1 MITKEIDKYLNLS
14 IEEFL
19 KQKIY
24 YGIHNH
30 SDYSNIRLR
39 DALCTVEDLI
49 NTSILKGH
57 RGINL
62 SDHECLSGH
71 IEAQEYAK
79 ELHKLKN
86 KYNEMVQKG
95 VSKEELKNE
104 FKNKYEIISKMPN
117 DFMISL
123 GNEIYLVDSL
133 EECRDNYKAGVTKF
147 YHFVLVAKN
156 ERGHEALREL
166 STHAWGNLFKTGTM
180 ERVPTTKNF
189 LKKVMKKYKGDVIG
203 STACLGGELG
213 QLVLELLQIKAKEHT
228 DKELYDIKLKI
239 HNFIL
244 MGIEFFGEDFVIE
257 LQPSYMAEQIAFNE
271 MALTIAKAYK
281 LDFIIGLDTHY
292 AVLEDRLIH
301 KAFLSSKDGEREVD
315 DFYSS
320 TYLQSTREMYEY
332 WRTTNLGSDEDFKT
346 AIVNTLKLKNKI
358 ETYDLCKPEMIPQR
372 PLPNFFELEH
382 KFKKWYE
389 ECTYIKEFAYS
400 TYAQDRF
407 LIHLIEKGFKKR
419 NLPVN
424 DEYVNRINIELREL
438 SLISD
443 RLKQRMSSYYNLTE
457 LIVKIMWDDNGG
469 NSVVGISR
477 GSATGFLINY
487 VIGIQDMNPI
497 KWELP
502 HFRHL
507 TATRP
512 ELPDI
517 DIDTETVK
525 REQVFNAVNNF
536 FGNRLFNLATFKKEG
551 TKSAIQTSARGLGID
566 NDISMAVSSLIP
578 IERGKLWSLNDCVYG
593 NEEKDRKPVKEFIN
607 EISQYPKWL
616 ETAQK
621 IEGIINGRSIHA
633 SGVILVDNEAT
644 KQTSLMKAP
653 NGKFITAFS
662 MNDCQKMGLVKI
674 DMLTTDAV
682 SKIHIA
688 MNLLLEAGHMEWQ
701 GSLRKTY
708 NKYLNPAV
716 LDYDTPEM
724 WKMVSENSIPSLFQF
739 DTEVGLTVAKLIKPS
754 NLVEMAHANSL
765 MRLMKAPSEKL
776 SPTEKYLAFRSNI
789 QLWYDEMGEYNL
801 TNEEIGY
808 LEKWL
813 LKFYGVSST
822 QEDIMLL
829 SMDKNIVGFDLTQA
843 NKLRK
848 AVAKKSEKVMKEV
861 KELYYKI
868 GQENNNSTNI
878 LNYVWDKHI
887 TPQIGYS
894 FSICHTTPYSA
905 IALQEMNLA
914 YHFPKIYWDCAV
926 LISNSS
932 AETFDLEDNEKKS
945 GTVEY
950 GKIAKAIGEMKKRGI
965 VISLPSINDSNFTFA
980 PDEKNNRIMFGIKG
994 ISGVGDEAVRE
1005 IIKNRPYKSFNDFYK
1020 RVGANIGNTT
1030 NIALIKAGVFDE
1042 IENKDRISLMRKFI
1056 YDISEPIKK
1065 LTTTNITKLIE
1076 NNMIPEEL
1084 QLESRFYKFRKYIFN
1099 KNFYFK
1105 PDENTKS
1112 KKWYKLNNISEPF
1125 FNEHFIDEL
1134 EETKDYYYE
1143 SDGSIVVLDKNFDK
1157 IYKKKIENLTKYINN
1172 PTVLEKFNYI
1182 KFREVWNKYCLGT
1195 ISKWEMDSLNYYY
1208 HPHELAHIDKE
1219 QYNLVD
1225 FTSLNEEPE
1234 VENTYKKG
1242 KSTIKLMKLSR
1253 VCGTIIDK
1261 NANKN
1266 TIELLTTE
1274 GVVTVKFQKGQFGH
1288 YNKQLSVVNPET
1300 GKKTVIEKS
1309 WFSRG
1314 NKVMIVGYR
1323 RDDQFVAKR
1332 YANSIY
1338 QHTVELIRDI
1348 NEEGKVIASVERKN
1362 SITKN

>member
-1 MITKEIDKYLNLS
+1 MEDLQFNNYL
-14 IEEFL
+14 EMPMEKFL
-19 KQKIY
+19 NQQIFM
-24 YGIHNH
+24 GIHNH

-57 RGINL
+57 RGVNL

-79 ELHKLKN
+79 ELHKLKS
-86 KYNEMVQKG
+86 KYNEMVQEG
-95 VSKEELKNE
+95 ASKEELKNE
-104 FKNKYEIISKMPN
+104 FKNKHEIISKMPN
-117 DFMISL
+117 DFTVSL

-133 EECRDNYKAGVTKF
+133 EECRDNYKSGVTKF

-156 ERGHEALREL
+156 EKGHEALREL
-166 STHAWGNLFKTGTM
+166 STHAWSNLFKTGMM
-180 ERVPTTKNF
+180 ERVPTTKEF
-189 LKKVMKKYKGDVIG
+189 LKEVMKKYKGDVIG

-213 QLVLELLQIKAKEHT
+213 QLVLELLEIKSRKHT
-228 DKELYDIKLKI
+228 DSELYDIKLKI
-239 HNFIL
+239 HNFIQ
-244 MGIEFFGEDFVIE
+244 MGIELFGEDFVIE
-257 LQPSYMAEQIAFNE
+257 LQPSYMAEQVAFNE
-271 MALTIAKAYK
+271 LALTIAKGYK
-281 LDFIIGLDTHY
+281 LDFIVGLDTHY
-292 AVLEDRLIH
+292 AILEDRPIH

-315 DFYSS
+315 DFYGS
-320 TYLQSTREMYEY
+320 TYLQSLTEIYEY
-332 WRTTNLGSDEDFKT
+332 WRAFGSDEDFKT
-346 AIVNTLKLKNKI
+346 AIINTLKVKNKI

-372 PLPNFFELEH
+372 PLPKLFEVEH

-389 ECTYIKEFAYS
+389 ECNYIKEFAYS
-400 TYAQDRF
+400 RYAQDRF
-407 LIHLIEKGFKKR
+407 LIYLIEMGFEKR
-419 NLPVN
+419 NLPIN
-424 DEYVNRINIELREL
+424 DEYVNRINIELKEL

-517 DIDTETVK
+517 DIDTETIK
-525 REQVFNAVNNF
+525 REQVFNAVSKY
-536 FGNRLFNLATFKKEG
+536 FGDRLFNLATFKKEG

-578 IERGKLWSLNDCVYG
+578 FERGKHWSLNDCIYG
-593 NEEKDRKPVKEFIN
+593 NEEKDRKPVKEFIA
-607 EISQYPKWL
+607 EISKYPKWL

-633 SGVILVDNEAT
+633 SGVILVDNEPT
-644 KQTSLMKAP
+644 NQTSLMKAP

-688 MNLLLEAGHMEWQ
+688 MNLLVEAGLMEWQ
-701 GSLRKTY
+701 GSLRETY
-708 NKYLNPAV
+708 NKYLSPAV
-716 LDYDTPEM
+716 LDYNTPEM

-739 DTEVGLTVAKLIKPS
+739 DTQVGLTVAKLIKPT

-765 MRLMKAPSEKL
+765 MRLMKSPSEKL
-776 SPTEKYLAFRSNI
+776 SPTEKYLAFRDNI
-789 QLWYDEMGEYNL
+789 QLWYDEMREYNL
-801 TNEEIGY
+801 TDEEIGY

-813 LKFYGVSST
+813 LRFYGVSST

-861 KELYYKI
+861 KKLYYKV
-868 GQENNNSTNI
+868 GQENNNSINI
-878 LNYVWDKHI
+878 LNYIWDKHI
-887 TPQIGYS
+887 TPQVGYS

-932 AETFDLEDNEKKS
+932 AETFDLEDEDKKS

-950 GKIAKAIGEMKKRGI
+950 GKIAKAIGEMKKRGTT
-965 VISLPSINDSNFTFA
+965 ISLPNINSSNFTFA
-980 PDEKNNRIMFGIKG
+980 PDEKNNRIMFGLKG
-994 ISGVGDEAVRE
+994 MSGVGDDAIRE
-1005 IIKNRPYKSFNDFYK
+1005 ILNNRPYKSFADFYE
-1020 RVGANIGNTT
+1020 RTGINIGNTT

-1042 IENKDRISLMRKFI
+1042 LENKDRVELMKEFI
-1056 YDISEPIKK
+1056 YKISNPVKK
-1065 LTTTNITKLIE
+1065 LTSTSISKLIE
-1076 NNMIPEEL
+1076 HGLIKEEL
-1084 QLESRFYKFRKYIFN
+1084 NLQVRFYKFRKYIFD
-1099 KNFYFK
+1099 KKFYFK
-1105 PDENTKS
+1105 KDENTKS
-1112 KKWYKLNNISEPF
+1112 KKWYKLNNVSEQF
-1125 FNEHFIDEL
+1125 FYEHFMDEL
-1134 EETKDYYYE
+1134 QEDKDYYYE
-1143 SDGSIVVLDKNFDK
+1143 EDGSIIVLDKNFDK
-1157 IYKKKIENLTKYINN
+1157 SYEKKIQGLKEYITKDKTLYEYNKIGYME
-1172 PTVLEKFNYI
+1172 L
-1182 KFREVWNKYCLGT
+1182 WNKYCQGT
-1195 ISKWEMDSLNYYY
+1195 ISKWEMDSLNFY
-1208 HPHELAHIDKE
+1208 HHQHELTNINRE
-1219 QYNLVD
+1219 QYSIVNFFELG
-1225 FTSLNEEPE
+1225 EEPE
-1234 VENTYKKG
+1234 IETSYEKG
-1242 KSTIKLMKLSR
+1242 KTTINIMKLHR
-1253 VCGTIIDK
+1253 LCGTIIDK

-1266 TIELLTTE
+1266 SIELLTSD
-1274 GVVTVKFQKGQFGH
+1274 GVVTVKFSKGQFGH
-1288 YNKQLSVVNPET
+1288 YNKQLSVVNKET

-1309 WFSRG
+1309 WFARG
-1314 NKVMIVGYR
+1314 NKIMLVGFR
-1323 RDDQFVAKR
+1323 RGDQFVSKR

-1338 QHTVELIRDI
+1338 QHTVELITRIDG
-1348 NEEGKVIASVERKN
+1348 EYVCTKTERKQV
-1362 SITKN
+1362 